1 MYDRILI
8 PVDGSDE
15 ARRAAARG
23 LEFARAFDATV
34 DVLHIID
41 RRARRLAKTKTEETR
56 LQERGEAILDDI
68 EAMASERGQ
77 SVTTEMTTGVPAV
90 QITERAA
97 RTNADLIVVGRQG
110 ITGLGKRLLGGVTEG
125 VLFRTNIPVF
135 VVPKGAAAG
144 DSNGYSRLLVPTDGS
159 ENAAAAVTHGV
170 EIARKFGSDIHVLNV
185 VALQSAGGPF
195 NAGGLDKA
203 FIERLEA
210 DGEADVEGVAATI
223 AETAPEIEVRTAV
236 HRTLSFDGAAAG
248 IREYVTDN
256 DVDAIIIGSHGQSN
270 LRRQLLGSVT
280 SATLHMVDIPV
291 LVIKRDL

>member
-1 MYDRILI
+1 MYDRILV

-15 ARRAAARG
+15 AKRAAARG

-56 LQERGEAILDDI
+56 LEERGEAILDDV

-77 SVTTEMTTGVPAV
+77 PVTTKMITGIPAA

-110 ITGLGKRLLGGVTEG
+110 MTGLGKRLLGGVTEG
-125 VLFRTNIPVF
+125 VLFRSDIPVF
-135 VVPKGAAAG
+135 VVPKGATAE

-159 ENAAAAVTHGV
+159 ENAAAAVPHGI
-170 EIARKFGSDIHVLNV
+170 EIARTFGSDIHVLNV

-195 NAGGLDKA
+195 NAGGLDKP

-210 DGEADVEGVAATI
+210 DGEADVEEVATTI
-223 AETAPEIEVRTAV
+223 AETAPDIDVRTSV
-236 HRTLSFDGAAAG
+236 AAG
-248 IREYVTDN
+248 IHEYIADH
-256 DVDAIIIGSHGQSN
+256 DVNAIIIGSHGRSN
-270 LRRQLLGSVT
+270 LSRQLLGSVT
-280 SATLHMVDIPV
+280 SSVLRMVDIPV
-291 LVIKRDL
+291 LVVERVS